1 MKKKRLGSIVLM
13 IAVAVAVIA
22 GWILAS
28 GYFTVKNAGYTMET
42 MEDVLEGKTYL
53 QSREYQQTAAQSMQG
68 VLEAAARSSRLE
80 KDGAYDP
87 DRIIRIQDYVEDG
100 TIYDDMPESEKGNG
114 LCYRLGDLYQWS
126 LKGAIVSNK
135 VLNEAYKPLFF
146 GSIQEYANQYD
157 EEYNVLVRQI
167 EDSLEKLQQDVTAYQ
182 QDQKN
187 WAMESTNVR
196 YALYDMGNGQIYT
209 NAGTLRGVDAPQDQ
223 LADFFTSCETYYIY
237 DSRTGEIKE
246 ANVGGMF
253 TNMNVNSLLDQD
265 EAHLSG
271 EYQFYV
277 AIDTTFPVTDSLSAG
292 AVNYTEAQRT
302 LQPLVK
308 PMIFAGA
315 ALLFLLIL
323 VIVRIIMSVMS
334 LADVMMESAPMAIR
348 IIVFFLAYE
357 LIQVVLHKIFGDSRS
372 IEILIIVPDW
382 LDSHRHFRP
391 WPVCLHRLV

>member
-1 MKKKRLGSIVLM
+1 MKKETFGINCSDDRSGSCRDRRMDTGIRLFYCEECRLYYGDH
-13 IAVAVAVIA
+13 
-22 GWILAS
+22 G
-28 GYFTVKNAGYTMET
+28 GCTG
-42 MEDVLEGKTYL
+42 GKTYL

-157 EEYNVLVRQI
+157 EEYNVLVKQI

-187 WAMESTNVR
+187 WAIESTNVR

-209 NAGTLRGVDAPQDQ
+209 NAGTLRGGRCA
-223 LADFFTSCETYYIY
+223 A
-237 DSRTGEIKE
+237 G
-246 ANVGGMF
+246 
-253 TNMNVNSLLDQD
+253 
-265 EAHLSG
+265 
-271 EYQFYV
+271 
-277 AIDTTFPVTDSLSAG
+277 SAG
-292 AVNYTEAQRT
+292 R
-302 LQPLVK
+302 
-308 PMIFAGA
+308 
-315 ALLFLLIL
+315 LLYIL
-323 VIVRIIMSVMS
+323 
-334 LADVMMESAPMAIR
+334 
-348 IIVFFLAYE
+348 
-357 LIQVVLHKIFGDSRS
+357 
-372 IEILIIVPDW
+372 
-382 LDSHRHFRP
+382 
-391 WPVCLHRLV
+391 

>member
-28 GYFTVKNAGYTMET
+28 GYFTVKNAGYNMET

-157 EEYNVLVRQI
+157 EEYNVLVKQI

-209 NAGTLRGVDAPQDQ
+209 NAGTLRGVDAPQDSWQ
-223 LADFFTSCETYYIY
+223 NFFTPVIPIISMTAAPEK
-237 DSRTGEIKE
+237 SERL
-246 ANVGGMF
+246 M
-253 TNMNVNSLLDQD
+253 L
-265 EAHLSG
+265 
-271 EYQFYV
+271 
-277 AIDTTFPVTDSLSAG
+277 AI
-292 AVNYTEAQRT
+292 
-302 LQPLVK
+302 
-308 PMIFAGA
+308 
-315 ALLFLLIL
+315 
-323 VIVRIIMSVMS
+323 
-334 LADVMMESAPMAIR
+334 
-348 IIVFFLAYE
+348 
-357 LIQVVLHKIFGDSRS
+357 
-372 IEILIIVPDW
+372 
-382 LDSHRHFRP
+382 
-391 WPVCLHRLV
+391 CLPI